1 MTKSGWCRCHSHFSM
16 TLAACGDPITT
27 AAGCSPTGTVTR
39 RSTTAWLSRRFA
51 AAAAVAGIRQRA
63 TLHALR
69 DSYATRL
76 VENGVDIRIVQ
87 ILLGHAGIAS
97 TAIYTHLTTPTRAS
111 LRGLVDRLIEL
122 ADVFLVFRR
131 FAEAHLNEPRSS
143 NGLSAPD
150 SRKQKLFI
158 LFPRVGIDGRWVIRR
173 TAAYHP
179 EYI

>member
-1 MTKSGWCRCHSHFSM
+1 
-16 TLAACGDPITT
+16 
-27 AAGCSPTGTVTR
+27 
-39 RSTTAWLSRRFA
+39 
-51 AAAAVAGIRQRA
+51 
-63 TLHALR
+63 
-69 DSYATRL
+69 
-76 VENGVDIRIVQ
+76 VQ

-158 LFPRVGIDGRWVIRR
+158 RFPRVGIDGRWVIRR

-179 EYI
+179 DI